1 LFHIARRTTFYKE
14 SEMALTARNRWI
26 ALGVLCLAALLVGID
41 NTIVNVALPS
51 ISRELRA
58 STSGLQWVVDA
69 YTLVFAGLLLGFGH
83 LGDRF
88 GRRRTLLIGIA
99 GFGAVSVLAAT
110 AGSLGALIG
119 ARALMGA
126 FAALIFPATLALLTT
141 IFTDVRE
148 RFVAVG
154 IWSAVTGVSVAVGP
168 VTGGWLL
175 EHFSWGS
182 VFWVN
187 LPMAFI
193 ALVATVR
200 FVPESRDPH
209 VGRLDWLGV
218 ALSITGIT
226 LVVGAT
232 IEGPRRGWASGP
244 ELAAFAGSAVLLAG
258 FIAWERHC
266 ESPVLNV
273 RLFLNRRFSA
283 ASGAISVAFFGL
295 FGFIF
300 LITQYFQV
308 IKGYS
313 TLSAGLRTL
322 PFAIVIGAVAPIA
335 VQLAQRFGSTV
346 VVSGGLVAMS
356 AGFGLAST
364 ADGGSAYWGKIIFA
378 MVLMACGLGLLSG
391 PATESIMGALP
402 RDQAGAG
409 SAVNDTTRELGGT
422 LGVAVLG
429 SVLASMYRSSLGPAL
444 HSAHLSHQLQARAL
458 SSVSGGLQ
466 VAGAAGSSALMHSVR
481 TSFIDGL
488 QRATLVAALACALA
502 AVVVAVTLPA
512 RARTS
517 GAGSLKAQA
526 DGDQRPA
533 ELVVS

>member
-1 LFHIARRTTFYKE
+1 LFYIRGTTFYKE
-14 SEMALTARNRWI
+14 TAMALTARHRWT
-26 ALGVLCLAALLVGID
+26 ALGVLCLAVLLVGID

-51 ISRELRA
+51 ISGQLSA
-58 STSGLQWVVDA
+58 GTSGLQWVVDA

-88 GRRRTLLIGIA
+88 GRRRTLLVGIA
-99 GFGAVSVLAAT
+99 GFGAVSIVAAT
-110 AGSLGALIG
+110 AGTLGVLIG
-119 ARALMGA
+119 ARAVMGA
-126 FAALIFPATLALLTT
+126 FAALIYPATLALLTN
-141 IFTDVRE
+141 IFTDARE
-148 RFVAVG
+148 RVAAVG
-154 IWSAVTGVSVAVGP
+154 LWSAVTGVSVAVGP

-193 ALVATVR
+193 ALAATAR

-218 ALSITGIT
+218 VLSIAGIS
-226 LVVGAT
+226 LVVWAV
-232 IEGPRRGWASGP
+232 IEGPHRGWSAP
-244 ELAAFAGSAVLLAG
+244 VELGAFVGAAVLLAG
-258 FIAWERHC
+258 FIGWERRC
-266 ESPVLNV
+266 TSPVLDV
-273 RLFLNRRFSA
+273 RLFANRRFSA
-283 ASGAISVAFFGL
+283 AAGAISIAFFGL

-308 IKGYS
+308 VKGYS
-313 TLSAGLRTL
+313 TLSAGVRTL
-322 PFAIVIGAVAPIA
+322 PFAIVIGVLAPIA

-346 VVSGGLVAMS
+346 VVAAGLVLMS

-364 ADGGSAYWGKIIFA
+364 TAADSAYWGKIIVA
-378 MVLMACGLGLLSG
+378 MVLMAAGLGLLTG

-402 RDQAGAG
+402 REQAGAG

-429 SVLASMYRSSLGPAL
+429 SILAAIYRAHLTPAL
-444 HSAHLSHQLQARAL
+444 HAAGLSDQLQARAL
-458 SSVSGGLQ
+458 SSVTGGFQ
-466 VAGAAGSSALMHSVR
+466 VASRSGSPALVHSVQ
-481 TSFIDGL
+481 TAFVDGVN
-488 QRATLVAALACALA
+488 RASLVAALACLLGAVLVALA
-502 AVVVAVTLPA
+502 LPA

-517 GAGSLKAQA
+517 GNAAVQAQA
-526 DGDQRPA
+526 DGHERGA
-533 ELVVS
+533 ELVVA